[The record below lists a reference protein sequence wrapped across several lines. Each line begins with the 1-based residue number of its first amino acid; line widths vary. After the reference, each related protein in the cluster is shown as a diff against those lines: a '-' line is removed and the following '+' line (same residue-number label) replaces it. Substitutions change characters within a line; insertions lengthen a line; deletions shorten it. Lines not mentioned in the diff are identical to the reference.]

1 MNEPPAG
8 GTPPALRAVTVVG
21 TDHHPFD
28 RLITWVNGWLMQHP
42 ERAAGFY
49 VQSGTASVTPAC
61 PSSPYLGIDQLRALL
76 DQADVMICHGGPE
89 SIADAWSRGQVPIA
103 VPRRR
108 RLGEHVDDHQLD
120 FCRRFADLGRVR
132 LAETEADFADLLDE
146 AARNTGGF
154 RVVSGDP
161 GSSADEVVARFATL
175 VDELVSRPRRRAARA
190 SRAGRLRPRLT
201 NGSGV
206 RAAASDPSG
215 GLAPTA
221 TTRKAAGTPGYTGPA
236 GTAGK
241 ERE

>member
-1 MNEPPAG
+1 MNEPRTG
-8 GTPPALRAVTVVG
+8 GTPPALRAVAVVG

-61 PSSPYLGIDQLRALL
+61 RSSPYLGVDQLRVLL

-103 VPRRR
+103 VPRLRQ
-108 RLGEHVDDHQLD
+108 LGEHVDDHQLD

-132 LAETEADFADLLDE
+132 LAETEADFAGLLDE
-146 AARNTGGF
+146 AARDAGGF
-154 RVVSGDP
+154 RASRDP
-161 GSSADEVVARFATL
+161 GSSADEVVARFAML

-190 SRAGRLRPRLT
+190 SRGGRLRPWLT
-201 NGSGV
+201 TGSGAP
-206 RAAASDPSG
+206 AAASDPSG

-221 TTRKAAGTPGYTGPA
+221 TTRKAAGTPRYTGPA
-236 GTAGK
+236 GTAGR
-241 ERE
+241 ERK